1 MNPFPRRTFRAVALI
16 AAVASPAG
24 AADRYWNPSILSDTW
39 DAVSTDWAATTGG
52 APSFAWA
59 SGDNAFFSQAATYT
73 VTLSGVQ
80 TAAAVRVSAGNV
92 TLAGVAGTDLLS
104 TASLTI
110 DSGASLTAAGD
121 VYLRSGVTTLTVN
134 GTLIQTGGPAT
145 STRRVSIA
153 GGSGEIQVAG
163 NLRTSGNVTFA
174 GNITGSGG
182 ILTDAAGTFD
192 LSGNNTYSG
201 NTLLRNGNVLRL
213 GSTTALSAN
222 TLLRLGGGTNI
233 IELSGTDFSR
243 TVGGSSGNVRFHGGA
258 DGAGSSG
265 FAAVGAD
272 RTVALNGTVQWGSA
286 NFNPATFHL
295 GTAASTHK
303 VTLTTNIDLNG
314 ATRTINVSN
323 GSAAVEGEISGSLTG
338 GAGSVLNKTG
348 TGVLLLSNSN
358 SHAGGTTI
366 AGDQSNINP
375 LRISHSNALGSGALT
390 IGSGGNSDRA
400 RLELTGGISVTNA
413 INVGSRNTP
422 SGFTY
427 AAPAIVNLSGNNSL
441 TSNLS
446 SGSGGGQVTIQSDGG
461 KLTLT
466 GNMTT
471 RTLNLLGAGDGEATG
486 SLGMGVYGLV
496 KDGSG
501 TWTLGGNGSYTGAT
515 EVKGGGKLLINGALG
530 NTPTAVS
537 NGTLGGTGSLTGS
550 VTVSSTGVLAP
561 GLSIGALASGALSF
575 TDGAAYQYELNTAA
589 VTGDRMDVTGDL
601 GLDGAVTLNLLDLGA
616 NAALTLGTKFTLIAY
631 SGTWSPGDTFTGYA
645 DDSVFSLFGNQWRI
659 NYDDTPLAAV
669 NGGSLANAVTLT
681 VVPEPGTTLLGA
693 LGLLALL
700 RRRRIG

>member
-1 MNPFPRRTFRAVALI
+1 MKPLPRRTLRAVALI

-24 AADRYWNPSILSDTW
+24 AADRYWNPAILSDTW
-39 DAVSTDWAATTGG
+39 DAASTDWAATAGG

-59 SGDNAFFSQAATYT
+59 AGDNAFFSQAATYT

-80 TAAAVRVSAGNV
+80 SAAAVRVSAGNV
-92 TLAGVAGTDLLS
+92 TLAGVAGTDLMS
-104 TASLTI
+104 ANSLII
-110 DSGASLTAAGD
+110 DSGATFSSAADLYLKSGTTSLTVD
-121 VYLRSGVTTLTVN
+121 
-134 GTLIQTGGPAT
+134 GTLIQSAGSANTG
-145 STRRVSIA
+145 RRVSIA
-153 GGSGEIQVAG
+153 GGSGSIQLTG
-163 NLRTSGNVTFA
+163 NFRTLGNIEFA
-174 GNITGSGG
+174 GNISGSGG
-182 ILTDAAGTFD
+182 FLTDGAGTYS
-192 LSGNNTYSG
+192 LSGNNSYSG
-201 NTLLRNGNVLRL
+201 DTLLRHGNVLRL
-213 GSTTALSAN
+213 GSTTALSSN
-222 TLLRLGGGTNI
+222 SLLRLGGGTNI

-243 TVGGSSGNVRFHGGA
+243 TVGGSAGNVRFHSGA

-265 FAAVGAD
+265 FAAVGGD
-272 RTVALNGTVQWGSA
+272 RTVALNGTVQWGSST
-286 NFNPATFHL
+286 FNPATFHL

-303 VTLTTNIDLNG
+303 VTLTTGINLNG
-314 ATRTINVSN
+314 ASRTINVTN
-323 GSAAVEGEISGSLTG
+323 GSAAVEAEISGSLTG

-348 TGVLLLSNSN
+348 TGVLLLSGSN

-366 AGDQSNINP
+366 AGDQTAVNA

-400 RLELTGGISVTNA
+400 RLELTGGISVTNT
-413 INVGSRNTP
+413 INVGSRNVP

-441 TSNLS
+441 SSNLS
-446 SGSGGGQVTIQSDGG
+446 SGSGGGQVTIQSDDG

-466 GNMTT
+466 GNIAT
-471 RTLNLLGAGDGEATG
+471 RTLNLLGAGDGETTG
-486 SLGMGVYGLV
+486 TLGMGTNGLV

-501 TWTLGGNGSYTGAT
+501 TWTLTGNGSYTGAT
-515 EVKGGGKLLINGALG
+515 EVKGGGKLLVNGALG
-530 NTPTAVS
+530 TTDTAVS
-537 NGTLGGTGSLTGS
+537 NGTLGGNGSLAGT

-575 TDGAAYQYELNTAA
+575 TDGATYQYELNTAA

-601 GLDGAVTLNLLDLGA
+601 GLDGTVTLSLLNLGA
-616 NAALTLGTKFTLIAY
+616 DAALTVGTKFTLIAY
-631 SGTWSPGDTFTGYA
+631 SGTWTPGDTFTGYA

-659 NYDDTPLAAV
+659 NYDDTPLDAV

-681 VVPEPGTTLLGA
+681 VVPEPAAALLGA

>member
-1 MNPFPRRTFRAVALI
+1 MEA
-16 AAVASPAG
+16 
-24 AADRYWNPSILSDTW
+24 
-39 DAVSTDWAATTGG
+39 
-52 APSFAWA
+52 
-59 SGDNAFFSQAATYT
+59 
-73 VTLSGVQ
+73 
-80 TAAAVRVSAGNV
+80 
-92 TLAGVAGTDLLS
+92 
-104 TASLTI
+104 
-110 DSGASLTAAGD
+110 
-121 VYLRSGVTTLTVN
+121 
-134 GTLIQTGGPAT
+134 
-145 STRRVSIA
+145 
-153 GGSGEIQVAG
+153 
-163 NLRTSGNVTFA
+163 
-174 GNITGSGG
+174 
-182 ILTDAAGTFD
+182 
-192 LSGNNTYSG
+192 
-201 NTLLRNGNVLRL
+201 
-213 GSTTALSAN
+213 
-222 TLLRLGGGTNI
+222 
-233 IELSGTDFSR
+233 
-243 TVGGSSGNVRFHGGA
+243 
-258 DGAGSSG
+258 
-265 FAAVGAD
+265 
-272 RTVALNGTVQWGSA
+272 
-286 NFNPATFHL
+286 
-295 GTAASTHK
+295 
-303 VTLTTNIDLNG
+303 
-314 ATRTINVSN
+314 
-323 GSAAVEGEISGSLTG
+323 EISGSLTG
-338 GAGSVLNKTG
+338 GTGSVLNKTG

-366 AGDQSNINP
+366 AGDQTAVNA

-441 TSNLS
+441 SSDLS
-446 SGSGGGQVTIQSDGG
+446 SGSGGGQVSIQSDGG

-466 GNMTT
+466 GNIAT

-486 SLGMGVYGLV
+486 SLGMGTYGLV

-515 EVKGGGKLLINGALG
+515 EVKGGGKLLVNGALG

-601 GLDGAVTLNLLDLGA
+601 GLDGTVTLSLLNLGA
-616 NAALTLGTKFTLIAY
+616 DAALALGTKFTLIAY
-631 SGTWSPGDTFTGYA
+631 SGAWNPGDTFSGHA
-645 DDSVFSLFGNQWRI
+645 DDSVFSLSGIQWRI
-659 NYDDTPLAAV
+659 NYDDTPLDAV

-681 VVPEPGTTLLGA
+681 VVPEPAAALLGA

>member
-24 AADRYWNPSILSDTW
+24 AADRYWNPAILSDTW
-39 DAVSTDWAATTGG
+39 DAVSTDWAATAGG

-59 SGDNAFFSQAATYT
+59 AGDNAFFSQAATYT

-92 TLAGVAGTDLLS
+92 TLAGVAGTDLMS

-134 GTLIQTGGPAT
+134 GTLVQTGGPAT

-153 GGSGEIQVAG
+153 GGNGEIQVAG

-182 ILTDAAGTFD
+182 ILTDAGGTFD

-201 NTLLRNGNVLRL
+201 NTLIRNGNVLRL

-222 TLLRLGGGTNI
+222 TLLRFGGGTNI
-233 IELSGTDFSR
+233 VELSGTDFSR
-243 TVGGSSGNVRFHGGA
+243 TVGGSAGNVRFHGGA

-265 FAAVGAD
+265 FVAVGAD
-272 RTVALNGTVQWGSA
+272 RTVALNGTVQWGSGT
-286 NFNPATFHL
+286 FNPGTFHL

-303 VTLTTNIDLNG
+303 VTLTTDIDLNG
-314 ATRTINVSN
+314 ATRTINVTN

-358 SHAGGTTI
+358 SYAGGTTI
-366 AGDQSNINP
+366 AGDQTAVNA

-400 RLELTGGISVTNA
+400 RLELTGGISVTNT
-413 INVGSRNTP
+413 INVGSRNVP

-441 TSNLS
+441 SSNLS
-446 SGSGGGQVTIQSDGG
+446 SGSGGGQVSIQSDDG

-466 GNMTT
+466 GNIAT

-486 SLGMGVYGLV
+486 SLGMGTYGLV

-537 NGTLGGTGSLTGS
+537 NGTLGGIGSLTGS

-575 TDGAAYQYELNTAA
+575 TDGATYQYELNTAA
-589 VTGDRMDVTGDL
+589 ITGDRMDVTGDL
-601 GLDGAVTLNLLDLGA
+601 GLDGAVTLSLLNLGA
-616 NAALTLGTKFTLIAY
+616 DAALTLGTKFTLIAY
-631 SGTWSPGDTFTGYA
+631 SGTWTPGDTFTGYA
-645 DDSVFSLFGNQWRI
+645 DDSVFALFGNQWRI
-659 NYDDTPLAAV
+659 NYDDTPLDAV

-681 VVPEPGTTLLGA
+681 VVPEPAAALLGT